1 MDLAA
6 ENQILRTALATLAT
20 VFAVTALALAAAV
33 LAAVMVV
40 LFFKSQLRVAELAKA
55 SNTLVVS
62 TLDAADTVVDWET
75 LVRRLPLV
83 DEAVVVELWREAVKT
98 TSILILDG
106 RERAAYHPVL
116 AHVLGIITA
125 RTQGRLRLHR
135 KATIALDGREP
146 GICWAPNREA
156 YVTGVSVV
164 AMFEIK
170 SVRAAQD
177 AAPQLHGYLYHALNA
192 KQKLLSWWSWL
203 TGWTIALYGAGCTGL
218 DIRFESLVSTR
229 GGIEL
234 RTTRYMPFLPWAIHP
249 RRSRDRTVASTGGPT
264 SGFRTL
270 VRILLAPPAL
280 LGQVRDPHLPTQS
293 MRLEGTNGAP
303 VDVVLGELLGG
314 GSFGNA
320 FSADCPSPGGN
331 STRAVVKIYR
341 DPFQG
346 HLGGQKQ
353 LRTELCCLRALRQL
367 EQRSVHLPVL
377 LAASST
383 ALVESPRGT
392 PLPVRLCQL
401 AAAHDHEPP
410 QHRTVAAPRNV
421 ALDRALAW
429 GVYDGILRGLRALHG
444 ARWLHCDVRLP
455 NCVVLPRAALNLVS
469 SAELD
474 GTRVTETAV
483 LIDLGCAL
491 QLSIAPGRSK
501 CFKVPASGHTCWHDL
516 RGALA
521 IFVETA
527 LGGQYSLPSALWGK
541 DMLDEDIVALLEPR
555 IAGLVVERYN
565 HIFGNLT
572 SARQASQQ
580 ASRIFRGTAVV
591 AAPIAAD
598 YSVFKFGL

>member
-1 MDLAA
+1 M
-6 ENQILRTALATLAT
+6 
-20 VFAVTALALAAAV
+20 
-33 LAAVMVV
+33 
-40 LFFKSQLRVAELAKA
+40 
-55 SNTLVVS
+55 
-62 TLDAADTVVDWET
+62 
-75 LVRRLPLV
+75 
-83 DEAVVVELWREAVKT
+83 VVELWREAIET
-98 TSILILDG
+98 TSMLELKR

-116 AHVLGIITA
+116 AHVLEIITA

-135 KATIALDGREP
+135 EATIALDGREP
-146 GICWAPNREA
+146 DICWTPNREA
-156 YVTGVSVV
+156 YVTGVSVL
-164 AMFEIK
+164 AIFEVK

-177 AAPQLHGYLYHALNA
+177 AAPQLHGYLYLALSA

-203 TGWTIALYGAGCTGL
+203 TGWTIALYGAGCTGV

-234 RTTRYMPFLPWAIHP
+234 RTTRYMPFLPWAIHA
-249 RRSRDRTVASTGGPT
+249 RRSRARTKAATGGPT
-264 SGFRTL
+264 SGFRAL

-280 LGQVRDPHLPTQS
+280 LGQVRDPHPPTQS
-293 MRLEGTNGAP
+293 MRLEGANGAP

-320 FSADCPSPGGN
+320 FSAECPSPGGS

-353 LRTELCCLRALRQL
+353 LRTELCCLRALRLL

-401 AAAHDHEPP
+401 AATPDLEPP
-410 QHRTVAAPRNV
+410 QHRAVAAPRNV

-444 ARWLHCDVRLP
+444 AGWLHCDVRLP
-455 NCVVLPRAALNLVS
+455 NCVVLTRAALGLVS
-469 SAELD
+469 PMELD
-474 GTRVTETAV
+474 RTRVTETAV

-491 QLSIAPGRSK
+491 QLSIAPGRPD
-501 CFKVPASGHTCWHDL
+501 CFKVPASGHSCWHDL

-541 DMLDEDIVALLEPR
+541 DMLDDDIVGLLEPR
-555 IAGLVVERYN
+555 IAGLVVERCN
-565 HIFGNLT
+565 HIFSHLR

-591 AAPIAAD
+591 AMPIAAD
-598 YSVFKFGL
+598 YSVFGL